1 MGSRVKEDEKNEMI
15 IRRLLKLPENK
26 RCINCGSQGPQYV
39 CTNFSTFVCT
49 QCSGVHRE
57 FTHRI
62 KSISMAKFTTAEVVA
77 LQQGG
82 NERARSI
89 FFKSMDPVRNPL
101 PDSSDINKLRDFI
114 KHVYVEKRFSGDRPV
129 DDRGHGFWKP
139 EEAKGHQAEPRSL
152 SFDDRVGD
160 RQPPWKSDI
169 DEKRSSNRSDPER
182 WPARHSYDEH
192 DRPNEERSSNDSN
205 RERRKFSRPFSL
217 RDFDFTPPPVQS
229 VKDILGDNV
238 PPLRVEYR
246 KKEGA
251 DNDFDSPALGSPAE
265 AHKNQRSQ
273 SMGALTGRRSSP
285 TSAAPAKMSNSG
297 SFIDFNEEPAPTSNA
312 PAADLVVESSQ
323 ETTAPSNSTDWATF
337 NSATLA
343 VAPPPP
349 GYPEMPAPK
358 NDQVQWSATA
368 WPSNSGFIPWSLG
381 VTSHSPSSL
390 QKPKRKP
397 CWELQD
403 FFVPTFLDPSTLN
416 AQMQQQAHFPG
427 FHPAGQQFEDPFGNA
442 YVPGVMPGRRPTT
455 ARTRNPFDDDDDDDE
470 PSQNQGTM
478 TPFPA
483 VLTTQQAI
491 TLPAISSTMSGQFSG
506 IDESMQGRL
515 SPTMSLP
522 TPVSTSLEFPS
533 MDSLQAALPPVMPW
547 SNTVPQYPLPPNS
560 TSGSVFGGQM
570 THNMMPSPMLSVE
583 ASGMFA
589 AGPSFPAEASYPGTQ
604 LYTQTIMRPAGY
616 NPFA

>member
-192 DRPNEERSSNDSN
+192 DRPNEEHSSNDSN

-251 DNDFDSPALGSPAE
+251 DNDLDSPALGSP
-265 AHKNQRSQ
+265 
-273 SMGALTGRRSSP
+273 SMGALTGRRSP
-285 TSAAPAKMSNSG
+285 TSAAPSKMSNSG

-358 NDQVQWSATA
+358 NDQVQWSAAA
-368 WPSNSGFIPWSLG
+368 WPSNSGFVPWSLG
-381 VTSHSPSSL
+381 VTSHSLSSL
-390 QKPKRKP
+390 QEPKRKP

-403 FFVPTFLDPSTLN
+403 FFVPTFLDASTLN
-416 AQMQQQAHFPG
+416 AQMEQQAQFPG

-442 YVPGVMPGRRPTT
+442 YVP
-455 ARTRNPFDDDDDDDE
+455 
-470 PSQNQGTM
+470 
-478 TPFPA
+478 
-483 VLTTQQAI
+483 AI

-522 TPVSTSLEFPS
+522 NPVSTSLEFPS

-547 SNTVPQYPLPPNS
+547 STTVPQYPLPPNS
-560 TSGSVFGGQM
+560 TSGAVFGGQI
-570 THNMMPSPMLSVE
+570 THNMMPSPMLTVE
-583 ASGMFA
+583 ASGMFT
-589 AGPSFPAEASYPGTQ
+589 AGPSFPAEASYSGTQ